1 MSTHSTNAM
10 SPWHVPLSP
19 LVHRLV
25 ALALEEDLA
34 LGDPTTEATVSPSQ
48 RGVGTIRAKA
58 ALVLAGTAVARA
70 VCAAVDPT
78 IELTLA
84 HQDGDRLVPGTVIGQ
99 VTGLVR
105 SLLKAERTILNF
117 LQRLSGVATLTA
129 RYVAETSGTEARIVD
144 TRKTT
149 PGWRVLEKA
158 AVIAGGGHNHR
169 FSLGSGVLIK
179 DNHVD
184 AAGGVRSAV
193 LAAKASV
200 PHLLGIEVEVRDL
213 AELDEAIGAGAQ
225 IVLLDNMPLAQLTV
239 AVRRAKAAGVLT
251 EASGGVN
258 LDTVRGIAETGVDL
272 ISVGA
277 LTHSA
282 TAVDINLKVVPT

>member
-1 MSTHSTNAM
+1 
-10 SPWHVPLSP
+10 
-19 LVHRLV
+19 
-25 ALALEEDLA
+25 LALEEDLS
-34 LGDPTTEATVSPSQ
+34 LGDPTTDATVSPTQ
-48 RGVGTIRAKA
+48 LGIGTIRAKA
-58 ALVLAGTAVARA
+58 ELVLAGTAVARA

-78 IELTLA
+78 IEVDLA
-84 HQDGDRLVPGTVIGQ
+84 HQDGDRLTPGDVIGH
-99 VTGLVR
+99 VSGNIR

-117 LQRLSGVATLTA
+117 LQRLSGVATLTS
-129 RYVAETSGTEARIVD
+129 RYVAETAGTHARIVD

-158 AVIAGGGHNHR
+158 AVRAGGGHNHR

-184 AAGGVRSAV
+184 AAGGVRAAV
-193 LAAKASV
+193 LAAKATV

-213 AELDEAIGAGAQ
+213 GELDDAIAAGAQ
-225 IVLLDNMPLAQLTV
+225 TVLLDNMPLGQLAV
-239 AVRRAKAAGVLT
+239 AVARAKAAGVLT

-258 LDTVRGIAETGVDL
+258 LATVRGIAETGVDL

>member
-1 MSTHSTNAM
+1 M

>member
-1 MSTHSTNAM
+1 MSNPLANAM
-10 SPWHVPLSP
+10 TTPQELLSP

-25 ALALEEDLA
+25 ALALDEDLS
-34 LGDPTTEATVSPSQ
+34 LGDPTTDATVAPAQ
-48 RGVGTIRAKA
+48 RGLGTIRAKA

-78 IELTLA
+78 IELSLV
-84 HQDGDRLVPGTVIGQ
+84 HQDGDRLTPGTVIGT
-99 VTGLVR
+99 VSGRIR

-129 RYVAETSGTEARIVD
+129 SYVAETSGTRARIVD

-158 AVIAGGGHNHR
+158 AVVSGGGHNHR
-169 FSLGSGVLIK
+169 LSLGSGVLIK

-184 AAGGVRSAV
+184 AAGGVRAAV
-193 LAAKASV
+193 LAAKAKV

-213 AELDEAIGAGAQ
+213 AELDDAILAGAQ
-225 IVLLDNMPLAQLTV
+225 IVLLDNMPLDLLAE
-239 AVRRAKAAGVLT
+239 AVRRAQAAHVLT

-258 LDTVRGIAETGVDL
+258 LATVRGIAETGVDL

-282 TAVDINLKVVPT
+282 IAVDINLKVVPT

>member
-1 MSTHSTNAM
+1 MRHD
-10 SPWHVPLSP
+10 PLSP

-34 LGDPTTEATVSPSQ
+34 LGDPTTDATVSASQ
-48 RGVGTIRAKA
+48 HGLGTIRAKA
-58 ALVLAGTAVARA
+58 ELVLAGTAVARA
-70 VCAAVDPT
+70 VCIAVDPG
-78 IELTLA
+78 IELTFYHSDGERLA
-84 HQDGDRLVPGTVIGQ
+84 PGAVIGL
-99 VTGLVR
+99 VSGSVR

-129 RYVAETSGTEARIVD
+129 RYVAETAGTTARIVD

-158 AVIAGGGHNHR
+158 AVVAGGGHNHR

-184 AAGGVRSAV
+184 AAGGVRAAV
-193 LAAKASV
+193 LAAKARV

-213 AELDEAIGAGAQ
+213 TELDEAIGAGAQ
-225 IVLLDNMPLAQLTV
+225 MVLLDNMPLDQLAE
-239 AVRRAKAAGVLT
+239 AVRRAKATRVLT

-258 LDTVRGIAETGVDL
+258 LATVRGIAQTGVDL